1 MATQFSLT
9 PGIVWSSLFSSGKFL
24 FDIGSNLTI
33 QFPTESDILLDS
45 DSTKNGLLVTV
56 SPSWPQL
63 AVQDLFS
70 LSCEYKS

>member
-9 PGIVWSSLFSSGKFL
+9 PGIVWNGLFSSGKFL
-24 FDIGSNLTI
+24 FDRGSNLTI
-33 QFPTESDILLDS
+33 QFPAESDILLDS